1 MPVKFNRWPAELAEH
16 YRARGYWTDEPLSQ
30 ILSVQAQQN
39 PSAIAVLD
47 NNTHYNYEMLE
58 LESTRL
64 AKQWIAHGLEPGDTA
79 LVQLPNIA
87 EFYLVFF
94 SLLKAGIVPVNA
106 LFSHNKAELNE
117 YARQIKPKLAILSAE
132 HSLFRQGDYLA
143 QLVDNNTLKL
153 VAFAGKPFSEMEGM
167 QVGITRITTLTAL
180 QQEPESNITL
190 PHLNASE
197 VAFFQLSGGS
207 TGTPKL
213 IPRTHN
219 DYLYSIRASAQICQL
234 TANTRY
240 LCALPCAHNYPMSS
254 PGALGVF
261 VAGGTVVMA
270 SDPSPSTCFPLIEK
284 HQINITG
291 LVPTALSLWLAAKA
305 ESNHD
310 LSSLQLIQCGGA
322 RLEESTARQVR
333 PVFGCQLQQVF
344 GMAEGLVNYTR
355 LDDDEWTICNTQGR
369 PISEDDE
376 IRITDEEGNP
386 VIAGEIGSLL
396 TRGPYTFRGYY
407 QAEAH
412 NQRSFTPDGFY
423 RSGDLVHQTEKG
435 YLIVCGREKDQI
447 NRGGEKIAAEE
458 VESWLLQHDSVQEAA
473 LVGVPDSLLGERSC
487 AFIVVRNTPV
497 TAVVLRKFLR
507 NQGLA
512 DYKIPD
518 KFEFVPALPL
528 TPVGK
533 INKTSLRQL
542 LAEQHAA
549 NTVSSNL
556 ISHNEKVES

>member
-1 MPVKFNRWPAELAEH
+1 
-16 YRARGYWTDEPLSQ
+16 
-30 ILSVQAQQN
+30 
-39 PSAIAVLD
+39 
-47 NNTHYNYEMLE
+47 
-58 LESTRL
+58 
-64 AKQWIAHGLEPGDTA
+64 
-79 LVQLPNIA
+79 
-87 EFYLVFF
+87 
-94 SLLKAGIVPVNA
+94 
-106 LFSHNKAELNE
+106 
-117 YARQIKPKLAILSAE
+117 
-132 HSLFRQGDYLA
+132 
-143 QLVDNNTLKL
+143 
-153 VAFAGKPFSEMEGM
+153 
-167 QVGITRITTLTAL
+167 
-180 QQEPESNITL
+180 
-190 PHLNASE
+190 
-197 VAFFQLSGGS
+197 
-207 TGTPKL
+207 
-213 IPRTHN
+213 
-219 DYLYSIRASAQICQL
+219 
-234 TANTRY
+234 
-240 LCALPCAHNYPMSS
+240 
-254 PGALGVF
+254 
-261 VAGGTVVMA
+261 
-270 SDPSPSTCFPLIEK
+270 
-284 HQINITG
+284 
-291 LVPTALSLWLAAKA
+291 
-305 ESNHD
+305 
-310 LSSLQLIQCGGA
+310 
-322 RLEESTARQVR
+322 
-333 PVFGCQLQQVF
+333 
-344 GMAEGLVNYTR
+344 MAEGLVNYTR

-423 RSGDLVHQTEKG
+423 RSGDLVRQTEKG

-473 LVGVPDSLLGERSC
+473 LVGIPDSLLGERSC

-533 INKTSLRQL
+533 INKTRLRQL

-549 NTVSSNL
+549 SAVSSNL